1 MNNNGLALTI
11 ERTEEV
17 AAARPA
23 RHVSLRSVAQSLSKR
38 NADAA
43 ICELLNQA
51 ICSAL
56 DLAYEV
62 DDHGLINIDNIT
74 HKILFPLPWGRAGF
88 VRWGLRQ
95 READALRWIML
106 EYARA
111 AGRGMAALFV
121 YDRAGH
127 AWRVNLVDYPDRAAA
142 AAWARRHAVTVP
154 ILRAARAA
162 RVNA

>member
-1 MNNNGLALTI
+1 MNNNGLHLTI

-23 RHVSLRSVAQSLSKR
+23 RYASLRSVAQSLSKR

-51 ICSAL
+51 LASAL
-56 DLAYEV
+56 DLAYET
-62 DDHGLINIDNIT
+62 DDHGLINIDNVT
-74 HKILFPLPWGRAGF
+74 GKILFPLPWGRAGF

-127 AWRVNLVDYPDRAAA
+127 AWRVNLADYPDRAAA
-142 AAWARRHAVTVP
+142 AAWARRYAVTVP